1 MTEDQEKELNK
12 RIAENLRQIRHLRRL
27 TQKQLA
33 ASAGVSYQQLQKY
46 EKAVDRISG
55 GKFICFS
62 QALNVP
68 VSAFFDGVA
77 QPMLENIAPTDEM
90 ESPLLFLAGF
100 YTKALLPVL
109 MTL

>member
-1 MTEDQEKELNK
+1 MSAVTEDQEKELNK

-62 QALNVP
+62 RALNVP

-77 QPMLENIAPTDEM
+77 QPISQNITPTDEM
-90 ESPLLFLAGF
+90 ESSLLSLVQ
-100 YTKALLPVL
+100 VL
-109 MTL
+109 VSAPHPG